1 MIFPDDENG
10 DVLRR
15 MAVSDFPFSKFHDV
29 DFFALFARNE
39 DAAFVAKQFIADHE
53 AGNPLVAVKTVPHE
67 AGRTE
72 LRIVKSMLVTHES
85 VTAFENLLADRCA
98 RFDSQ
103 LDGWGVMQ
111 D

>member
-15 MAVSDFPFSKFHDV
+15 MADSDFPFSQPHDV
-29 DFFALFARNE
+29 DFFALFARND
-39 DAAFVAKQFIADHE
+39 DAAFVAKQFIADHK
-53 AGNPLVAVKTVPHE
+53 AGNRVAAVKTSAHE
-67 AGRTE
+67 SGGTE
-72 LRIVKSMLVTHES
+72 LKIVKSMLVTHENVS
-85 VTAFENLLADRCA
+85 AFETLLAERCA
-98 RFDSQ
+98 RFDSK